1 MDVECDGARAS
12 VEIVEEIIDNVRPWS
27 RAKAAVYNGVV
38 NELSGLLM
46 VQEIRRNRLSRGT
59 ESKKAIRELEPAL
72 RVLIDIVN
80 RVPAKFLASRER
92 SELLG
97 ILQTLRA
104 RLEHRRQV
112 IKRLPKKY
120 DLTKNSCA
128 QSAYAIIERF
138 SDRPPT
144 GTVDGPLRTV
154 ASLLYEVATGKAE
167 VDLKRACDATLKRMR
182 VRDKNEVPPQPACR
196 R

>member
-112 IKRLPKKY
+112 IKRLPKNTTSQKIGAPS
-120 DLTKNSCA
+120 LPTRSSKGSRTGHRRG
-128 QSAYAIIERF
+128 QSTAR
-138 SDRPPT
+138 
-144 GTVDGPLRTV
+144 
-154 ASLLYEVATGKAE
+154 
-167 VDLKRACDATLKRMR
+167 
-182 VRDKNEVPPQPACR
+182 
-196 R
+196 